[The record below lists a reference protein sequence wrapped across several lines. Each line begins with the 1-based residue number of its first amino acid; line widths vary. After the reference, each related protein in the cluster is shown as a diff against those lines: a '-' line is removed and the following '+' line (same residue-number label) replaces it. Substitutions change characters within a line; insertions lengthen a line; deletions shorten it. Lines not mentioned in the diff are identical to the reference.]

1 MNTEN
6 QETNNVIE
14 NNQNQ
19 ESNNENKPTEKLYTV
34 DEVNNIVSKR
44 LKKEKDKQEKALAEA
59 KRLAELS
66 EDDRVK
72 EQLKLD
78 REAFENERME
88 FLKEKM
94 NVQAEKELINNGLPA
109 SFTKYVVT
117 DEAESTLQN
126 IKAFK
131 SEWDKALEAAV
142 KERIK
147 SNAKVPKVQ
156 PEELKGNITWE
167 DVLKDSKLLPKYKE
181 QQRKNGKRY

>member
-1 MNTEN
+1 MNEEVK
-6 QETNNVIE
+6 ETNPTNE
-14 NNQNQ
+14 PQ
-19 ESNNENKPTEKLYTV
+19 EATAGQEEGSKVEEQKLFTQSEV
-34 DEVNNIVSKR
+34 DAMINKR
-44 LKKEKDKQEKALAEA
+44 LQKERRKQAEA

-78 REAFENERME
+78 REAFENERLE

-94 NVQAEKELINNGLPA
+94 NVQAEKELLTNGLPA

-131 SEWDKALEAAV
+131 AEWDKALEQAV

-156 PEELKGNITWE
+156 SEDIKGNITWE

-181 QQRKNGKRY
+181 QQRKNGKQW

>member
-1 MNTEN
+1 MNE
-6 QETNNVIE
+6 EVKE
-14 NNQNQ
+14 V
-19 ESNNENKPTEKLYTV
+19 KPTNEPVEATAGQEEGSKVEEEKRFTQAEV
-34 DEVNNIVSKR
+34 DAMINKR
-44 LKKEKDKQEKALAEA
+44 LAKEKRKQAEA

-78 REAFENERME
+78 REAFENERLE

-131 SEWDKALEAAV
+131 QEWDKALEAAV
-142 KERIK
+142 KDRIK

-156 PEELKGNITWE
+156 TEEIKGNITWD

-181 QQRKNGKRY
+181 QQRKQGKQW

>member
-1 MNTEN
+1 MNEEVK
-6 QETNNVIE
+6 ETNPTNE
-14 NNQNQ
+14 PKEATAGQ
-19 ESNNENKPTEKLYTV
+19 EEGSKVEEERKFSQAEV
-34 DEVNNIVSKR
+34 DAMINKR
-44 LKKEKDKQEKALAEA
+44 LAKEKRKQAEA

-78 REAFENERME
+78 REAFENERLE

-94 NVQAEKELINNGLPA
+94 NVQAEKELLNNGLPA

-131 SEWDKALEAAV
+131 AEWDKALEAAV

-156 PEELKGNITWE
+156 KEEVVGNITWE

-181 QQRKNGKRY
+181 QQRKNGKQW

>member
-1 MNTEN
+1 MEEVK
-6 QETNNVIE
+6 ETNPTNE
-14 NNQNQ
+14 PQ
-19 ESNNENKPTEKLYTV
+19 EATAGQEEGSKVEETKLFTQEQV
-34 DEVNNIVSKR
+34 DAMINKR
-44 LKKEKDKQEKALAEA
+44 LAKEKRKQAEA

-78 REAFENERME
+78 REAFENERLE

-131 SEWDKALEAAV
+131 QEWDKALEAAV
-142 KERIK
+142 KDRIK
-147 SNAKVPKVQ
+147 SNAKKM
-156 PEELKGNITWE
+156 
-167 DVLKDSKLLPKYKE
+167 
-181 QQRKNGKRY
+181 GK